1 MTEPGWEPGGAP
13 PPGGVSDAIGSELL
27 FENEAVRVW
36 VMDLE
41 PGQAA
46 PQHRHRLD
54 YLFVYTTPSRIKLV
68 QDGEE
73 SVEEFEDGFARF
85 VKVDDPLEHHIV
97 NVSDQP
103 HRQVLV
109 ELKRGGARGESGT
122 NGRARPAEDA

>member
-1 MTEPGWEPGGAP
+1 MIEPGWEPGGP
-13 PPGGVSDAIGSELL
+13 PPPSAVSGAIGSELL

-46 PQHRHRLD
+46 PEHRHELD

-68 QDGEE
+68 QDGEDQG
-73 SVEEFEDGFARF
+73 VEEFDDGFARF
-85 VKVDDPLEHHIV
+85 VRVDEPLQHHIE
-97 NVSDQP
+97 NISDQP

-109 ELKRGGARGESGT
+109 ELKRDGARGESGT
-122 NGRARPAEDA
+122 NGRARPA

>member
-1 MTEPGWEPGGAP
+1 VIEPGWEPGGPP
-13 PPGGVSDAIGSELL
+13 PPGGVSSAIGSELL

-36 VMDLE
+36 VMDLQ

-46 PQHRHRLD
+46 PEHRHELD

-68 QDGEE
+68 QGGEE
-73 SVEEFEDGFARF
+73 GVEEFDDGFARF
-85 VKVDDPLEHHIV
+85 VRVDEPLQHHIE

-109 ELKRGGARGESGT
+109 ELKRDGARGESGT
-122 NGRARPAEDA
+122 NGRARPA